1 MTATHLKMALFNE
14 KGCKIGAGMHPFAP
28 SSVSKKSRKLF
39 WNEWRGRRDSNPRP
53 LP

>member
-1 MTATHLKMALFNE
+1 VKTPPIDE
-14 KGCKIGAGMHPFAP
+14 KGCKKGAEMHPFAP
-28 SSVSKKSRKLF
+28 SMVAVKFVQLF

>member
-1 MTATHLKMALFNE
+1 VKAALIAE
-14 KGCKIGAGMHPFAP
+14 KGCNEGAQLHPFAP
-28 SSVSKKSRKLF
+28 SMVSMKLKQLF